1 MLEKAVVIKRFEY
14 IPLGK
19 ELKKQT
25 SVSEKRYQK
34 FDNVFESNEKWE
46 DKIKNRKFHQDT
58 IEIKPNN
65 KEQTKYFKK
74 SKNMVSISHELYNKV
89 LSIYKTLY

>member
-1 MLEKAVVIKRFEY
+1 MLEKAVVIKRLEY

-46 DKIKNRKFHQDT
+46 DKIKNRKFYQDT

-74 SKNMVSISHELYNKV
+74 SKNMVSISYELYNKV
-89 LSIYKTLY
+89 LNIYKTLY